1 MDAKGRAYVVWS
13 DCRFEAQCSASDL
26 VLTTSDNGIAWS
38 HPTRIPADAIGSG
51 VDHFVPGL
59 AVDRSTSDGA
69 AHLVLAFYY
78 YPQAN
83 CTTATCQL
91 NAGFTASADGGSSWT
106 STTKVAGPMA
116 LTWLPNTTQ
125 GFMVG
130 DYISTSFSGAP
141 AFPAYAVASAPASG
155 LFQEA
160 IFTITGGL
168 SSTASAIAASDTSGF
183 GNTNAAATTN
193 AVTTQ

>member
-1 MDAKGRAYVVWS
+1 M
-13 DCRFEAQCSASDL
+13 
-26 VLTTSDNGIAWS
+26 
-38 HPTRIPADAIGSG
+38 
-51 VDHFVPGL
+51 
-59 AVDRSTSDGA
+59 
-69 AHLVLAFYY
+69 
-78 YPQAN
+78 
-83 CTTATCQL
+83 
-91 NAGFTASADGGSSWT
+91 
-106 STTKVAGPMA
+106 AGPMA